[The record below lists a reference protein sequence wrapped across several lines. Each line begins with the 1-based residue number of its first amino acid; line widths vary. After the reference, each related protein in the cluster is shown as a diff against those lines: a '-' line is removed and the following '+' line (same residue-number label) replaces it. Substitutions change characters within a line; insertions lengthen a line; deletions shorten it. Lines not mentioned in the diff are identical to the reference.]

1 MREHI
6 VAFDQGTTSSRT
18 LLINRQGHVVDVAQ
32 RPIEQ
37 HFPHPGWVEHDPQEI
52 LATQLSTFTDVLV
65 RNGLNPHDIDSIGIT
80 NQRETTVVWDR
91 HTGEPVC
98 NAIVWQCRRTTS
110 IIDELCASPE
120 VRERI
125 TAAGYEIGNVDVTVI
140 AQRPKLAPH
149 IPEMRRNLCR
159 VLGLGEDQINV
170 KATTEE
176 HLGFTGSEE
185 GMACHAVCLLK

>member
-1 MREHI
+1 MRIGHGYDVHRLVPDRALILGGVHI
-6 VAFDQGTTSSRT
+6 
-18 LLINRQGHVVDVAQ
+18 
-32 RPIEQ
+32 
-37 HFPHPGWVEHDPQEI
+37 PHPLGLLGHSD
-52 LATQLSTFTDVLV
+52 ADVLV
-65 RNGLNPHDIDSIGIT
+65 HAVMDALLGAAALGDIGKLFPDTDPQYKGADSLLLMA
-80 NQRETTVVWDR
+80 Q
-91 HTGEPVC
+91 
-98 NAIVWQCRRTTS
+98 
-110 IIDELCASPE
+110 

-185 GMACHAVCLLK
+185 GMACHAVCLLNSIE